1 MLLCEKDDVTLA
13 ASIIEQYNIGKKAE
27 IERRALNWGES
38 ERLDVLDEEI
48 ADEADRLYAEEGEEA
63 DMIEVPVELFHRMA
77 AEVEHHKAMLTGR
90 GDGIVLTLGAS
101 TTGQAEYGVAKDLQI
116 VFRVALRAPNGH
128 ELTNEEIDKMGLAAV
143 DGFRAT
149 LNVEME
155 TLKAEILDLKERLN
169 IN

>member
-1 MLLCEKDDVTLA
+1 MLLCEKDDVALA
-13 ASIIEQYNIGKKAE
+13 ASIIEQYNISKKVE
-27 IERRALNWGES
+27 IERREMRLAES

-48 ADEADRLYAEEGEEA
+48 ANETDRLYAEEGEEA
-63 DMIEVPVELFHRMA
+63 DLIEVPIELFHRMA
-77 AEVEHHKAMLTGR
+77 AEVEHHKGMLSGR
-90 GDGIVLTLGAS
+90 GGGAVLTLGAS

-116 VFRVALRAPNGH
+116 VFRVALRAPDGH

-155 TLKAEILDLKERLN
+155 ALKAEILDLRERLK